1 MDGRDT
7 PGHDN
12 GTPASNDNDVD
23 DRATMT
29 RFWNSAW
36 TLLVLSNLFWA
47 GNIVLGRGLAGHV
60 PPIALAYWRWTGA
73 FLVAVGFAWPY
84 LKQDAAVLLRHW
96 RMMLLLS
103 CTGIATYNTMAY
115 IGLTTTT
122 ALNVLLLQSAGPL
135 IIIVWAFALFG
146 DRPTLRQSAGVALS
160 LIGVATIAAHGSL
173 ETLLHLTLNRGD
185 VWNLAAM
192 VIYGVY
198 AAMFRRRPAAH
209 PLSFLV
215 ATMGIGSMMILPFYI
230 WEIAQG
236 GTITGGV
243 PARIAM
249 AYIAVFPSFIAY
261 LFFNRGIELIGPARA
276 GQSWHLMPV
285 FGSILAVLFLGETFY
300 AYHAIGIALI
310 AAGILLASLKSAPMA
325 RPALDP
331 NRT

>member
-1 MDGRDT
+1 M
-7 PGHDN
+7 
-12 GTPASNDNDVD
+12 
-23 DRATMT
+23 
-29 RFWNSAW
+29 WNSAW
-36 TLLVLSNLFWA
+36 TLLVCANLFWA
-47 GNIVLGRGLAGHV
+47 ANIVLGRGLAGHV

-84 LKQDAAVLLRHW
+84 LKQDAAILLRHW

-103 CTGIATYNTMAY
+103 ATGIATYNTMSY
-115 IGLTTTT
+115 IGLTSTT

-146 DRPTLRQSAGVALS
+146 DRPTLRQSTGVLLSLAGVA
-160 LIGVATIAAHGSL
+160 VIAAHGSL

-185 VWNLAAM
+185 VWILVAM

-209 PLSFLV
+209 PMSFLV
-215 ATMGIGSMMILPFYI
+215 ATMGIGSMMILPFYV
-230 WEIAQG
+230 WEFMQG
-236 GTITGGV
+236 GHIEGSATAWLGL
-243 PARIAM
+243 

-261 LFFNRGIELIGPARA
+261 LFFNRGIELIGAARA

-310 AAGILLASLKSAPMA
+310 AAGIVLASL
-325 RPALDP
+325 RPAALPTAAVEP
-331 NRT
+331 NIS

>member
-1 MDGRDT
+1 
-7 PGHDN
+7 
-12 GTPASNDNDVD
+12 
-23 DRATMT
+23 
-29 RFWNSAW
+29 
-36 TLLVLSNLFWA
+36 LLVCANLFWA
-47 GNIVLGRGLAGHV
+47 ANIVLGRGLAGHV

-73 FLVAVGFAWPY
+73 FLIAVGFAWPY
-84 LKQDAAVLLRHW
+84 LKQDAAILLRHW

-103 CTGIATYNTMAY
+103 ATGIATYNTMSY
-115 IGLTTTT
+115 IGLTSTT

-146 DRPTLRQSAGVALS
+146 DRPTLRQSTGVLLSLAGVA
-160 LIGVATIAAHGSL
+160 VIAAHGSL
-173 ETLLHLTLNRGD
+173 ETLQHLTLNRGD
-185 VWNLAAM
+185 VWILVAM

-209 PLSFLV
+209 PMSFLV

-230 WEIAQG
+230 WEFMQG
-236 GTITGGV
+236 GHIEGSATAWLGL
-243 PARIAM
+243 

-261 LFFNRGIELIGPARA
+261 LFFNRGIELIGAARA

-310 AAGILLASLKSAPMA
+310 AAGIVLASL
-325 RPALDP
+325 RPAALPTAAVEP
-331 NRT
+331 NIS